1 MSKREILAA
10 TLSGSVF
17 AQGLAGGANLG
28 PTLNAQSQQATS
40 KVKTMQL
47 EDDVLIV
54 NMTNGSELLIPL
66 TMVTVMRAA
75 APPKASTQ
83 KTDLSLTKESK

>member
-28 PTLNAQSQQATS
+28 PTLNAQSQQSTS
-40 KVKTMQL
+40 KVKTMFL
-47 EDDVLIV
+47 EGNILTLHLI
-54 NMTNGSELLIPL
+54 NNAEILIPT

-75 APPKASTQ
+75 PEAKAAPEPEK
-83 KTDLSLTKESK
+83 KK